1 MKRKRKQETEA
12 VRKEVSE
19 LRKAIDQ
26 LSLKFNKSGENITN
40 WFTMTDSKKEGYME
54 PNQFKE
60 VLANAGVRV
69 TDHNLVKVF
78 ELIDL

>member
-1 MKRKRKQETEA
+1 
-12 VRKEVSE
+12 
-19 LRKAIDQ
+19 
-26 LSLKFNKSGENITN
+26 
-40 WFTMTDSKKEGYME
+40 MTDSKKEGFME